1 MKICHFLLSNTF
13 AGIEQHVKEL
23 AKIQSNHHEVSILCN
38 KELSSFYKD
47 FNVIIL
53 KNSHRRSLLGAYAIY
68 NLLRSNQFDI
78 VHSHGSKT
86 TYKLAIVKNIFKF
99 NFVAT
104 IHGMKTKTKIYNKAD
119 YVIGGSKKIIS
130 DIKINNTIIYNWYR
144 SSSYVKQSSDYALAV
159 GRLEKVKGFD
169 LLIKAW
175 EKIESPLLIV
185 GSGKEREHLTNL
197 IQELDLTHKITILDW
212 VSQEKLDEIY
222 SKASVLVISSLREG
236 GPRVALEALA
246 NNLPVLSTDVG
257 HMNVII
263 PNELLAQP
271 NDLTSLENLLQ
282 TYVDNIE
289 TINQSAIFK
298 FVREEFSLEKQSLKV
313 IQVYDGLL
321 KRSL

>member
-1 MKICHFLLSNTF
+1 
-13 AGIEQHVKEL
+13 
-23 AKIQSNHHEVSILCN
+23 
-38 KELSSFYKD
+38 
-47 FNVIIL
+47 
-53 KNSHRRSLLGAYAIY
+53 
-68 NLLRSNQFDI
+68 
-78 VHSHGSKT
+78 
-86 TYKLAIVKNIFKF
+86 
-99 NFVAT
+99 
-104 IHGMKTKTKIYNKAD
+104 
-119 YVIGGSKKIIS
+119 
-130 DIKINNTIIYNWYR
+130 
-144 SSSYVKQSSDYALAV
+144 
-159 GRLEKVKGFD
+159 
-169 LLIKAW
+169 
-175 EKIESPLLIV
+175 
-185 GSGKEREHLTNL
+185 
-197 IQELDLTHKITILDW
+197 
-212 VSQEKLDEIY
+212 LDEIY

-282 TYVDNIE
+282 TYVDSIE